1 MPRLLSSR
9 LLSSLLSSLLLC
21 SACATLHP
29 TQKAPTPLSLAWAE
43 AERALA
49 ARGNPGGVAAAQAA
63 LAAVLKIAPH
73 DQRAMGWQARLEWS
87 LFTAANAG
95 LPQDALS
102 AKAHLLN
109 ALEAAYTCL
118 QSEPSF
124 NASLSAHHGQMTAD
138 TLLNVDHEAGD
149 CLIWAMAAT
158 LDMTLERGPGAQL
171 SAQEVSPILIRLSVL
186 EPTDPEGWQAWLHA
200 KLAKIEGQQ
209 DIAEKSIHQAITKS
223 PGNLLFYATAMTIT
237 PTGTPMG
244 PPPEPATPD
253 PLMWENQIARAQMA
267 MPM

>member
-1 MPRLLSSR
+1 MPLLLSF
-9 LLSSLLSSLLLC
+9 LSSLLLF
-21 SACATLHP
+21 SCATLHP
-29 TQKAPTPLSLAWAE
+29 TQKAPTPLALAWAE
-43 AERALA
+43 AEKALA
-49 ARGNPGGVAAAQAA
+49 ARGNPGGVLAAQDA
-63 LAAVLKIAPH
+63 LAAVLKLSPH

-95 LPQDALS
+95 LPQDELS

-109 ALEAAYTCL
+109 ALEAAHACL

-124 NASLSAHHGQMTAD
+124 SASLNAHHGQMTAE
-138 TLLNVDHEAGD
+138 TLLSIDAEGGS

-158 LDMTLERGPGAQL
+158 LDMTLERGPGAEL

-186 EPTDPEGWQAWLHA
+186 EPADPEGWQAWLHA

-209 DIAEKSIHQAITKS
+209 DVAEKSIHQAIAKS

-237 PTGTPMG
+237 SMG
-244 PPPEPATPD
+244 PPPEPASPD
-253 PLMWENQIARAQMA
+253 PLSWENQIARAQMA
-267 MPM
+267 KPM